1 MSIRSIAA
9 LGAGLAI
16 AAPFAAAAATT
27 PSLRISSDA
36 PLTLRGSGFRAQE
49 AVRITVRNGDH
60 AWRKDTHAGP
70 AGAFVVRW
78 YSVRLDYC
86 TSPLTISARGAKTG
100 TVYAKIPVRDCA
112 AP

>member
-9 LGAGLAI
+9 LGAGLSI

-27 PSLRISSDA
+27 PSLRITSDV

-49 AVRITVRNGDH
+49 AVRITMRNGDH
-60 AWRKDTHAGP
+60 EWRKATRAGP
-70 AGAFVVRW
+70 AGTFVVRW
-78 YSVRLDYC
+78 YGVRLDYC
-86 TSPLTISARGAKTG
+86 TSPLTISAQGARTG
-100 TVYAKIPVRDCA
+100 IVYAKIPVRDCA